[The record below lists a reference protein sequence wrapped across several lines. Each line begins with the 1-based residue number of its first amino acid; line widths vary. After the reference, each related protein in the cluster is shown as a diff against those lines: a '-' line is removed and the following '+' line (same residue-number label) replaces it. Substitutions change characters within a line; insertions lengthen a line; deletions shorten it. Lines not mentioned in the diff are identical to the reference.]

1 MPQSPTHTTE
11 EAPEH
16 RGLTHTNN
24 AMSNKEKH
32 RPKSRGSTTS
42 LQSVGVGSA
51 FQPPPQQHDDSTMPL
66 DQNGF
71 YVQHGGHHQAAA
83 MYGPNPDEMLMHYP
97 HNMTAHLQQ
106 HPPMDASGGMPQ
118 HEMRPMP
125 QQTFQEMQHFPVQY
139 PHGLPPYAVAPQHMH
154 HMRHHSEQ
162 FEGSP
167 APEDSNTENGG
178 AKRRKGTASSVANDQ
193 ELRRLLA
200 QYQGKS
206 LKEVAAEVQKNEGS
220 GGKSE
225 KAKQVFAM
233 LWLQENCQRSSNSVR
248 RDRVF
253 TRYTERCGNERVPT
267 LNPASFGKLVRI
279 IFPNVQT
286 RRLGVRGE
294 SKYHYVDL
302 SLVVDD
308 DDRQYVSTAQERPG
322 TADGSHHE
330 RRGSHAD
337 TNKLIKA
344 RISPSIERPLSRAAV
359 ETADFPAPSAAFL
372 PQESAGTEEVEPQP
386 TKPQLQKL
394 DCKYINTPTIR
405 LPYRRMPANVVA
417 ALPSVRPN
425 LPASMATY
433 LGMPT
438 LDSLSQ
444 VSSSSQDAPVEFPDI
459 FPYLEGVNYDASI
472 AKALF
477 HLYRSYCIDVID
489 AFRKCKEKPF
499 FNHHSAF
506 NGKMT
511 VPVSK
516 LFSMACLAPWIQ
528 ECDMRMYKQI
538 VRFIAPL
545 AVQNVPD
552 VVWNVF
558 DRIGSRLV
566 SHLIS
571 AFEEKCPVH
580 VVVAKTVPAARF
592 ANLLKKLKGANA
604 ATLQLS
610 RMLEDP
616 QQRTQMWLDL
626 MAMVEPE
633 RMLEESMPPPESL
646 ERIEGVLKHDMRPL
660 VLPVDGELVRA
671 AEEDPTSAYA
681 NFLSDNSGY
690 GQGLLPLD
698 SNEQPTP
705 LLEKWINWLERLPQ
719 LFEGHHPQCMIDWH
733 SRFWS
738 SLMMQMGQNGAHSYQ
753 SWWFVESF
761 TTQMLCWMTQMEG
774 LLMDEESQKLADE
787 REQEKSREIEPHL
800 STSSLGRSLKRKR
813 AEDDIEGE
821 ANTTPELEVVHQTKK
836 LETSHESAST
846 LPSVPAEE
854 PTATQQ
860 VDDDE
865 TDAELDELRQGG
877 PLDLPSF
884 HTGLS
889 SPVKRQPGTTNTHDD
904 SGIDLG
910 LDVDAEAEKEAK
922 KFNKRDW
929 LLSSDPVDSAVGL
942 GVLV

>member
-1 MPQSPTHTTE
+1 ME
-11 EAPEH
+11 EAPEPQ
-16 RGLTHTNN
+16 GPTHTNN
-24 AMSNKEKH
+24 ATSKEKH

-51 FQPPPQQHDDSTMPL
+51 FQPAPQHDDPTMPL
-66 DQNGF
+66 DHNGF
-71 YVQHGGHHQAAA
+71 FMQHGHHPAAA
-83 MYGPNPDEMLMHYP
+83 MYNHNPEEMLMHYQQ
-97 HNMTAHLQQ
+97 NMAAHYR
-106 HPPMDASGGMPQ
+106 PPSMDGIPP
-118 HEMRPMP
+118 HEMRPMSA
-125 QQTFQEMQHFPVQY
+125 QAFQEMQPFPMQY
-139 PHGLPPYAVAPQHMH
+139 PHPPYAVPPQHMH
-154 HMRHHSEQ
+154 HMRHQSEQ

-302 SLVVDD
+302 SLVLDD
-308 DDRQYVSTAQERPG
+308 DERPYGSIVERPG
-322 TADGSHHE
+322 TANGSHHE
-330 RRGSHAD
+330 RHGSNMEVPK
-337 TNKLIKA
+337 TFKNRVTPPL
-344 RISPSIERPLSRAAV
+344 ERPVSRATM

-372 PQESAGTEEVEPQP
+372 SRPAVAVEDELLEPE
-386 TKPQLQKL
+386 KPHAQKM
-394 DCKYINTPTIR
+394 DCKYINTPIIR
-405 LPYRRMPANVVA
+405 LPARSMPSNVVA
-417 ALPSVRPN
+417 ALPSVRTN

-438 LDSLSQ
+438 LNSLSQ
-444 VSSSSQDAPVEFPDI
+444 ISTSSQEPHIEFPDI
-459 FPYLEGVNYDASI
+459 HAYLEGTTYDASI

-516 LFSMACLAPWIQ
+516 LFSMECLAPWIQ

-545 AVQNVPD
+545 AVQNVPG
-552 VVWNVF
+552 VVWSVF

-610 RMLEDP
+610 GMLEDS

-626 MAMVEPE
+626 MAMVDPE
-633 RMLEESMPPPESL
+633 HLLEVSMPPPESL
-646 ERIEGVLKHDMRPL
+646 DMMQGILKRDMRPL
-660 VLPVDGELVRA
+660 ISPLDGELTRA
-671 AEEDPTSAYA
+671 AEDDPTSAYV
-681 NFLSDNSGY
+681 NFINDLSDFGP
-690 GQGLLPLD
+690 GILTPDTDG
-698 SNEQPTP
+698 EPTP
-705 LLEKWINWLERLPQ
+705 LLERWINWLERLPQ
-719 LFEGHHPQCMIDWH
+719 LFQGHHPQCMIDWH
-733 SRFWS
+733 SRMWS

-761 TTQMLCWMTQMEG
+761 ATQMLGWMTQMEG
-774 LLMDEESQKLADE
+774 LLLDEESQKLADM
-787 REQEKSREIEPHL
+787 REQEKSKEIDPH
-800 STSSLGRSLKRKR
+800 STSARGIKRKR
-813 AEDDIEGE
+813 IQDDIGDGGDTRSGSD
-821 ANTTPELEVVHQTKK
+821 ARLLKK
-836 LETSHESAST
+836 LERVPPTPPA
-846 LPSVPAEE
+846 LPPLQEDEQA
-854 PTATQQ
+854 PQD
-860 VDDDE
+860 VDDDA
-865 TDAELDELRQGG
+865 TDADLDDLRQGG

-889 SPVKRQPGTTNTHDD
+889 SPIKRPQGNNSIDD

-910 LDVDAEAEKEAK
+910 LDIDIEAEKEAR

-929 LLSSDPVDSAVGL
+929 LLSSDPADAPIGL